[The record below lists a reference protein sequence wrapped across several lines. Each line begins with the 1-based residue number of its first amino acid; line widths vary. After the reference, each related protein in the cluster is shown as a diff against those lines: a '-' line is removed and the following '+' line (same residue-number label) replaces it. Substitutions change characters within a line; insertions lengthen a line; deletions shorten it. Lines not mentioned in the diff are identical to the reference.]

1 LPTRL
6 VLLVLAVVLA
16 PGAAAAPRATGPLVA
31 LSLKDGSVQDFPR
44 VSGTAVYAIVDDGHG
59 GWFVGGKFA
68 TIGGV
73 ACRNL
78 AHVRSDRSVDRGWC
92 PRPDG
97 TVRALARSA
106 TVLYVG
112 GLGISRIG
120 GARRSA
126 LAALGTGTGRVT
138 PWNPGPAS
146 RIGDVLQLTVDA
158 ARRQLLVT
166 GEFSRLG
173 GAAREWLA
181 GVGLG
186 TARATRFTPAPDAT
200 SHGDS
205 VVGTVAA
212 AGSIYAW
219 GFFSEIG
226 GLPRDA
232 FARLHPVTGRALPTV
247 VSPICPTAL
256 LAAGRR
262 LYAGTDP
269 SCAGVKRPLIA
280 LGLPALEPIT
290 WHPVVP
296 RRHVEALAAA
306 QRLVV
311 VAAANDHF
319 STVEPRLV
327 VGLDASGHRAFT
339 SPVHPAGIVQAL
351 AAGSGLVLVGV
362 SR

>member
-1 LPTRL
+1 
-6 VLLVLAVVLA
+6 VVLA

-31 LSLKDGSVQDFPR
+31 LSLKDGSLQDFPR
-44 VSGTAVYAIVDDGHG
+44 VSGSAVYAIVDDGHG
-59 GWFVGGKFA
+59 GWFVGGEFSS
-68 TIGGV
+68 IGGV

-78 AHVRSDRSVDRGWC
+78 AHVSPDRSVDRGWC

-97 TVRALARSA
+97 TVRALARSG

-120 GARRSA
+120 GARRSD

-138 PWNPGPAS
+138 PWNPGAAS

-158 ARRQLLVT
+158 ARRDLLVT
-166 GEFSRLG
+166 GEFTRLG
-173 GAAREWLA
+173 GAKREWLA

-186 TARATRFTPAPDAT
+186 TARATLFRPAPDT
-200 SHGDS
+200 TTHGDS

-232 FARLHPVTGRALPTV
+232 FARLHPVTGRALRTV

-262 LYAGTDP
+262 LYVGTDR
-269 SCAGVKRPLIA
+269 SCDSVRQPLIA
-280 LGLPALEPIT
+280 LRLPALEPIT
-290 WHPVVP
+290 WHPAIP
-296 RRHVEALAAA
+296 RRHVEALAVA
-306 QRLVV
+306 QGLVV

-319 STVEPRLV
+319 SAVEPRLV
-327 VGLDASGHRAFT
+327 VGLDQAGRRTLT
-339 SPVHPAGIVQAL
+339 SPAHPVGAVQAVT
-351 AAGSGLVLVGV
+351 AGGGLVLVGGLFERV
-362 SR
+362 SS